1 LAFGENLF
9 VWCVVVFWPMQ
20 GVIQSF

>member
-9 VWCVVVFWPMQ
+9 VWCVVVFWPMH
-20 GVIQSF
+20 GVILSF